1 MEADHASSAHTT
13 PPDPVFVLL
22 SKTLDVLVAPLSWSI
37 ALAALGLALR
47 GRRPRLAAAAA
58 ALGLAVLVIFSLEPV
73 ADRLDARVEAGAPT
87 TFRPGAPYDAMIV
100 LTGMVDDAA
109 TRRSG
114 ELELTA
120 AADRIVR
127 AATLLRAGAAR
138 DVLLTGGSAFP
149 EAGDVPEA
157 ERLRDLLVALGI
169 EPGRIVVEGRSR
181 NTRENAAE
189 SARVV
194 AARGWRRLLLVTSAA
209 HAPRALGCFRAVGLD
224 PDLLAVDR
232 RAGDGT
238 SASWLP
244 RSGALARSTAAL
256 REAAGRVVYR
266 LRGWT
271 AAAPAAP
278 GR

>member
-1 MEADHASSAHTT
+1 
-13 PPDPVFVLL
+13 VFVLL

-47 GRRPRLAAAAA
+47 RRPRLASAAA
-58 ALGLAVLVIFSLEPV
+58 ALGLAVLVVFSLEPV
-73 ADRLDARVEAGAPT
+73 ADRLDAALEAGAPS
-87 TFRPGAPYDAMIV
+87 TFRPGAPYDVVIV

-109 TRRSG
+109 ARRSG

-127 AATLLRAGAAR
+127 AAMLLRAGAAR
-138 DVLLTGGSAFP
+138 DVLLTGGSPFP

-157 ERLRDLLVALGI
+157 QRLRDLLVALGI
-169 EPGRIVVEGRSR
+169 DPGRITVEGLSR
-181 NTRENAAE
+181 NTRENAVD
-189 SARVV
+189 SARIV
-194 AARGWRRLLLVTSAA
+194 AARGWRRLLVITSAA

-224 PDLLAVDR
+224 PDLLPVDR
-232 RAGDGT
+232 RAGDGAR
-238 SASWLP
+238 ASWLP

-256 REAAGRVVYR
+256 RETAGRLVYR

-271 AAAPAAP
+271 AAAPTAP